1 MLKRPIVVD
10 IATTVI
16 AAGIGGAIAAPALDA
31 HSHGGGPA
39 TLTVGRAGYTLALLS
54 PAIAPWVRYVA
65 KVTRRELEQR

>member
-31 HSHGGGPA
+31 HGHGGGLS
-39 TLTVGRAGYTLALLS
+39 TLAVGLAGYTLVLLS
-54 PAIAPWVRYVA
+54 PAIAPWIRHIA
-65 KVTRRELEQR
+65 RVTRRELERR